1 MSAKELFTKKDPN
14 GHLSIEYCVED
25 RYPTEYKEL
34 MEYCT
39 FNNLN
44 NIPFKEKVY
53 CYIHQLKKVPICQ
66 CGNTVKFKN
75 KTLGYHLFCSK
86 KCVNKSIVV
95 RNKIKRTNLEKYGNE
110 NHMKSDIIYN
120 KLLES
125 LHNRTKEQQDV
136 INEKRVKT
144 VNDRYGV
151 NNVANVPVFVEKR
164 VANFD
169 VVSWRINFETSM
181 LEKYGVKN
189 ILELDEYRKRMVEN
203 TDYEKK
209 TKKTRNTMVERYGA
223 WYSATPE
230 FSEKYNNTMLEKYGE
245 HFMKFD
251 NNIKEKAFYNQNIF
265 NIKRTAKTYN
275 IKIVDRKIVNNRCK
289 YTVYCNK
296 CNSNY
301 ITVGYILKNRKKSQS
316 IQCTNCN
323 PIDRKISSFH
333 LEIANYIKSISNT
346 ELIMND
352 RTIIKPYEIDILLP
366 EYKIGI
372 ECNGVYWHSC
382 DKKEKE
388 YHLTKHVSMIENGY
402 RLIQIWD
409 YDWKL
414 KQDIIKNILYNV
426 LNSNNETLENYLI
439 KDVSKKEAKNFF
451 NTNSLVS
458 KIGEI
463 NVGLYKDDIL
473 YNLISINNNV
483 IINKANNIYQP
494 NNNGLYL
501 LYEKYNLKIV
511 KDIDYDQIEIGSQ
524 LAAKKETKIEP
535 ILKQKHQ
542 IWKWY
547 TI

>member
-1 MSAKELFTKKDPN
+1 MSIELFTKKDPN
-14 GHLSIEYCVED
+14 GCLSVEKYIVKHHPTAYKNLIEYCI
-25 RYPTEYKEL
+25 L
-34 MEYCT
+34 
-39 FNNLN
+39 NNLH
-44 NIPFKEKVY
+44 NIQFKEKVY
-53 CYIHQLKKVPICQ
+53 CYIHQLNKVPTCQ
-66 CGNTVKFKN
+66 CGNFVKFKN
-75 KTLGYHLFCSK
+75 KTLGYQEFCSN
-86 KCVNKSIVV
+86 KCVSKSKAI
-95 RNKIKRTNLEKYGNE
+95 RDKIKQTNLKRYGNE
-110 NHMKSDIIYN
+110 NHMKSDVIYN
-120 KLLES
+120 RLLET
-125 LHNRTKEQQDV
+125 LHNRTEEEQNE

-144 VNDRYGV
+144 VKERYGV
-151 NNVANVPVFVEKR
+151 NSVANVPEFIEKR

-169 VVSWRINFETSM
+169 SVGWRMNFETTM
-181 LEKYGVKN
+181 LERYGVKN
-189 ILELDEYRKRMVEN
+189 ILELDEYKKKMVEN
-203 TDYEKK
+203 TDYDNK
-209 TKKTRNTMVERYGA
+209 TKKTRNTMIERYGG
-223 WYSATPE
+223 WYTATSE

-251 NNIKEKAFYNQNIF
+251 NDIKDKTNYNKNIV
-265 NIKRTAKTYN
+265 NIKRTEKTYN
-275 IKIVDRKIVNNRCK
+275 IKIINRQNINNMSK
-289 YTVYCNK
+289 YIIYCDS
-296 CNSNY
+296 CNTNY
-301 ITVGYILKNRKKSQS
+301 TTFNDLLTNRKKSQS

-333 LEIANYIKSISNT
+333 LEIVNYIKSISNT